1 MLSSLSNSATVRR
14 AYGKVLASG
23 FVPRRAFAHYF
34 MNTEGIRS
42 RAHLQNFYSTFFP
55 ESLTDATAHVWLYG
69 QDGTLIAKKDFTV
82 PPFGQLYLEVED
94 IVGHD
99 LDTEGM
105 IFIDLEPPAAIRKQ
119 LKSIPNLQGL
129 TVQTPFWMS
138 YRDEHDNYMYV
149 HSIESYR
156 GKVFGAVWPLRQ
168 MMSTVAPERHPWQ
181 SWRLLDTALLDELQI
196 VVMNHS
202 HTPGTATVGVIG
214 DGGERIWAEEVTL
227 DSRQTRRVVVPSAMI
242 EKWKS
247 EGAPVNVRVAID
259 PLFTGNGKPY
269 VIMRYGGG
277 PWSLHHG

>member
-69 QDGTLIAKKDFTV
+69 QDGILIAKKDFTV

-202 HTPGTATVGVIG
+202 HTSGTATVGVIG
-214 DGGERIWAEEVTL
+214 DGGERIWAEEVAL